1 MNLEEAI
8 LKRRDTRHF
17 LKDEVPEEILKEAI
31 EAASHAPS
39 VGLSEPWR
47 FIIIKEEAVK
57 QKIKLLFEESSNIAS
72 TQINNEEQKNK
83 YNNLKLE
90 GVLEAPIGMVV
101 FCDYSSANNFTIGT
115 VTQKREMLLCSTACA
130 IQNMWLYLTSKGY
143 GMGWVSIIDF
153 DKLKILFD
161 VPEDWFP
168 LGYFCIGKPSTN
180 YDGKPMLVKE
190 GWKEKNNINSTTNF

>member
-1 MNLEEAI
+1 MDLIEAI

-17 LKDEVPEEILKEAI
+17 LTDEVPEEILKEAI
-31 EAASHAPS
+31 ETASHAPS

-47 FIIIKEEAVK
+47 FIIVKEKEIK
-57 QKIKLLFEESSNIAS
+57 QKIKLLFEESSNLAS

-83 YNNLKLE
+83 YNTLKLE
-90 GVLEAPIGMVV
+90 GILEAPIGIVI
-101 FCDYSSANNFTIGT
+101 FCDYNSANDFTIGT

-153 DKLKILFD
+153 DKLKTLFD
-161 VPEDWFP
+161 VPTNWFP
-168 LGYFCIGKPSTN
+168 LGYFCIGKPATN
-180 YDGKPMLVKE
+180 YDGKPMLVNE
-190 GWKEKNNINSTTNF
+190 GWKEKNNINSTTIF